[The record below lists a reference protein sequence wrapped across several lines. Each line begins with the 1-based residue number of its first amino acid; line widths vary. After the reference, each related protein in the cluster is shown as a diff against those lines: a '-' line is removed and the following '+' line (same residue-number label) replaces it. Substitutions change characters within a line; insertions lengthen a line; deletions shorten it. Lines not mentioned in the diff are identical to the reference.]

1 LLFAPAPPPVAAQGL
16 PAPPIV
22 TLDPGCGGQAIE
34 GDVFDT
40 QIFRLR
46 NFTPNSEVTIVWG
59 QEPPQTVVVGEY
71 GALDTPPLTFKRSGT
86 QIQVFETSDPG
97 RQASASLLVPCT
109 PSIRISPS
117 CDAPADPA
125 APRPLA
131 ITVEG
136 RNWEPFFGA
145 VTVFLNLPGLETDQ
159 PVSGFR
165 QGTPDET
172 LRSFSVVLD
181 QAPGRIPAPLMALPA
196 GQYFVV
202 AVQGQSNVRV
212 DVDFVVP
219 CAQLQLQP
227 SCGEA
232 GRPLDIYDI
241 LVTGSGFRPGLGVE
255 LTFDTFGQQQ
265 VFQLNIDLPPPGE
278 LRQPDGGEVRIE
290 PFRRPDGTYFVTAR
304 QGSPDHVFREA
315 TAVFTVP
322 CPPDP
327 VLTIDPLCGPP
338 QLVGDDPR
346 TYSLAVNGQNLA
358 PGLLSIIFDP
368 DQLSGVPAEQFDLPV
383 NNGSVAATITP
394 LRRQTGVY
402 QIAVQQEPSSA
413 PLPLSLP
420 FNVPCAPVTPTL
432 SVACDPPDSDQPELA
447 QVVVEGAGFFEDGPV
462 ELNLGTA
469 PTEIIRTDAAGSF
482 TRLLPAADLA
492 DGPFNVIAGQRD
504 AVGVVAQATAAIVLP
519 CGTREPLLQ
528 FVPTSG
534 SPGVVI
540 QVRGFSFRPNST
552 VDLRWNR
559 GIGSTQPFTVT
570 VAADGTFTQRV
581 LIFHHDFG
589 GMREMTA
596 ASGAGPI
603 ELVEP
608 ALYVVSPGRG
618 SPPVFVD
625 SPFPGSDTLV
635 IRR

>member
-1 LLFAPAPPPVAAQGL
+1 ME
-16 PAPPIV
+16 
-22 TLDPGCGGQAIE
+22 PGCGAQAIE

-40 QIFRLR
+40 QTFRLR

-71 GALDTPPLTFKRSGT
+71 GALDTPPLTFRRSGT
-86 QIQVFETSDPG
+86 EIQAFETNNPG
-97 RQASASLLVPCT
+97 RLASASLLVPCT

-125 APRPLA
+125 APRPLQ

-136 RNWEPFFGA
+136 RNWESFFGE
-145 VTVFLNLPGLETDQ
+145 VSVFLNLPGLETDQ
-159 PVSGFR
+159 PQSAIEQAPV
-165 QGTPDET
+165 DEAS
-172 LRSFSVVLD
+172 RSFSVVID
-181 QAPGRIPAPLMALPA
+181 EAPGRLAGPLMAVPA

-202 AVQGQSNVRV
+202 AVQNRSGVRV
-212 DVDFVVP
+212 EVDFVVP
-219 CAQLQLQP
+219 CPQVQVQP

-232 GRPLDIYDI
+232 GRPLDAYDV
-241 LVTGSGFRPGLGVE
+241 LVTGSGFRPGLPVE
-255 LTFDTFGQQQ
+255 LIFDTFGQQQ

-278 LRQPDGGEVRIE
+278 LKLADGGEVRIE
-290 PFRRPDGTYFVTAR
+290 PYRRPDGTYFVTAR
-304 QGSPDHVFREA
+304 QGVPDRIVREA
-315 TAVFTVP
+315 IAVFTVP

-338 QLVGDDPR
+338 QLAGDDPR
-346 TYSLAVNGQNLA
+346 RYSLAVNGQNLA
-358 PGLLSIIFDP
+358 AGVISIIFDP
-368 DQLSGVPAEQFDLPV
+368 DQLSGVPAERFDLPV
-383 NNGSVAATITP
+383 SNGSVSETITP
-394 LRRQTGVY
+394 LRRQTGIYLVT
-402 QIAVQQEPSSA
+402 VQQDPASA
-413 PLPLSLP
+413 PFPLGLR
-420 FNVPCAPVTPTL
+420 FDVPCAPATPTL
-432 SVACDPPDSDQPELA
+432 RVVCDPPDSDQPELA
-447 QVVVEGAGFFEDGPV
+447 QVIVEGAGFFEDGPL
-462 ELNLGTA
+462 ELSLGAA
-469 PTEIIRTDAAGSF
+469 PTETMRTDAGGRFSRQLA
-482 TRLLPAADLA
+482 AADLP
-492 DGPFNVIAGQRD
+492 DGPFDVVAIQRD
-504 AVGVVAQATAAIVLP
+504 AIGVVAQATAAIVLP

-534 SPGVVI
+534 SPGMVI

-559 GIGSTQPFTVT
+559 GIGSAQPFTVT
-570 VAADGTFTQRV
+570 VAADGTFTQQV

-589 GMREMTA
+589 GIREMTA
-596 ASGAGPI
+596 ASGAVPI